1 MDLME
6 TDPHVSDVVVIQGT
20 APLPLPPAGPGGFA
34 IKPGA
39 SASVEVKFTSKK
51 HFVSLIGMLATTND
65 GFYALNGSA
74 GPTKEVITYY
84 SVAWDAGSEANNER
98 CPFIPALP
106 AETSLRGPQKELK
119 AMCTSIQGFMALPI

>member
-39 SASVEVKFTSKK
+39 SASVESENSRLKSTS
-51 HFVSLIGMLATTND
+51 
-65 GFYALNGSA
+65 Y
-74 GPTKEVITYY
+74 P
-84 SVAWDAGSEANNER
+84 
-98 CPFIPALP
+98 
-106 AETSLRGPQKELK
+106 
-119 AMCTSIQGFMALPI
+119 